1 MDEYER
7 AESVRH
13 CRYVDEVVEH
23 APWLITPQVC
33 MREFL
38 ISRVLCGGVCCGGTH
53 QPHTPT
59 THNTHNTTHI
69 PLHTHTTPHTTH
81 TPHHYTHT
89 TTHTT
94 THTHHYT
101 HTTHTHHYTHTIHD
115 THDTYTTRHT
125 QHTHDTHDT
134 NLEIKPTKES
144 PKDTSAV
151 RKASVFNIWVCFLLR
166 FSKKTDFKSKK
177 LAKILSPKV
186 RKLKLETLD
195 IETHACVTP

>member
-1 MDEYER
+1 M
-7 AESVRH
+7 
-13 CRYVDEVVEH
+13 VVH
-23 APWLITPQVC
+23 INH
-33 MREFL
+33 
-38 ISRVLCGGVCCGGTH
+38 TH
-53 QPHTPT
+53 PLHTTHTTLHTYHYTHTPT
-59 THNTHNTTHI
+59 PHTNTTHPPLHTHHYTRI
-69 PLHTHTTPHTTH
+69 NMQKIPHTPLHTHTTTH
-81 TPHHYTHT
+81 TPL
-89 TTHTT
+89 
-94 THTHHYT
+94 
-101 HTTHTHHYTHTIHD
+101 HTHHYTHTIHD